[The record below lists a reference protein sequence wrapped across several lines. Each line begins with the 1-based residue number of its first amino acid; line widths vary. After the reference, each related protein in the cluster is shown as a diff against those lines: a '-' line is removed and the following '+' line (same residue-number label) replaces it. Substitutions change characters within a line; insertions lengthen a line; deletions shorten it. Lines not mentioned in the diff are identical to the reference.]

1 MQRFV
6 FSLYLGMR
14 YVVVVMSSMMQ
25 RLTEEPTN
33 TFALTTATAA
43 AGGALGILFGRNME
57 KRPATATAASLLV
70 LGAVLAAPAFAAM
83 VTRVA
88 NRPTSERGSRK
99 RLEGIRNGSVP
110 HEGAE
115 IYSLD
120 EEFN

>member
-1 MQRFV
+1 
-6 FSLYLGMR
+6 
-14 YVVVVMSSMMQ
+14 MQ
-25 RLTEEPTN
+25 RLTEEPAN

-43 AGGALGILFGRNME
+43 AGGAFGILFGRNME
-57 KRPATATAASLLV
+57 KRAATVSAATLLV
-70 LGAVLAAPAFAAM
+70 LGAALAAPAFAAM

-110 HEGAE
+110 TEGAE

-120 EEFN
+120 EEF